1 MGNICLKIA
10 FACTVDTCPS
20 IWRQPMYQPE
30 CTQPLHSSLSR
41 KIMTYSKRHICT
53 HFQASMNSGKWT
65 LSCQETS
72 KLSKQCC
79 RCSYRWPLNQGL
91 WHSKVDKIVN
101 NFHGQNQFHFHDQT
115 HNFYDQYSDLCCQ
128 FFSMFIF
135 LIWDLTNFLGQ
146 NSWSVS
152 ILSWGQDFFFSLIP
166 KFMINPH
173 SITKANFMV
182 SFHRQNFVKPVPFQ
196 WQKFIVS
203 ILMASRIYSKV
214 LFKALILFVSIII
227 CDYMRLCAIALTTEK
242 MLSR

>member
-10 FACTVDTCPS
+10 FACTVDMCPS

-152 ILSWGQDFFFSLIP
+152 ILSWGQDFFFQ
-166 KFMINPH
+166 PH
-173 SITKANFMV
+173 SKIYDQSPFHYKSKFYGFIPQAKFRQTCSIPMTKIHCQHSNGI
-182 SFHRQNFVKPVPFQ
+182 SDLFQ
-196 WQKFIVS
+196 SAFQSSNPICEYYYMWLYA
-203 ILMASRIYSKV
+203 LMCHCSNNRKNV
-214 LFKALILFVSIII
+214 V
-227 CDYMRLCAIALTTEK
+227 
-242 MLSR
+242 